1 MGHPG
6 ISAEQILVF
15 LVDDHQMWRQLLRLQ
30 LDLEPDLR
38 VVGEA
43 ATGGEAVDAVAE
55 LAPDLVL
62 LDLDLNGRSGLA
74 YVAQLHEAAPSA
86 RILVLSGT
94 DKVEDMVEAFRAGA
108 IGFLSKQHPVEEFPS
123 ALRAVHAGQSLLPPE
138 AASAVLSAFREESK
152 PLPPAQ
158 IATAGLSA
166 RELEVLNLLARSMS
180 NREIASELFISENT
194 VKNHV
199 SNVLSKLE
207 ARTRVEAVTSALSTG
222 LIDLPADT
230 SEV

>member
-6 ISAEQILVF
+6 ISSDQILVF

-30 LDLEPDLR
+30 LDLESDLH

-55 LAPDLVL
+55 LAPDLIL
-62 LDLDLNGRSGLA
+62 LDLDLGGRSGLS
-74 YVAQLHEAAPSA
+74 YVGALHEAAPSA

-94 DKVEDMVEAFRAGA
+94 DKVEDMVDAFRAGA

-138 AASAVLSAFREESK
+138 AASAVLSAFREDSN
-152 PLPPAQ
+152 PAPPTQ
-158 IATAGLSA
+158 IATAG
-166 RELEVLNLLARSMS
+166 
-180 NREIASELFISENT
+180 
-194 VKNHV
+194 
-199 SNVLSKLE
+199 
-207 ARTRVEAVTSALSTG
+207 
-222 LIDLPADT
+222 
-230 SEV
+230 

>member
-1 MGHPG
+1 MSQPD
-6 ISAEQILVF
+6 AQTDQILVF

-30 LDLEPDLR
+30 LEMETDLQ

-43 ATGGEAVDAVAE
+43 ASGAEAVDAVAE
-55 LAPDLVL
+55 LAPDLIL
-62 LDLDLNGRSGLA
+62 LDLDLGGRSGLA
-74 YVAQLHEAAPSA
+74 YVNALHVAAPSA

-94 DKVEDMVEAFRAGA
+94 DKVDDMVEAFRAGA
-108 IGFLSKQHPVEEFPS
+108 IGFLSKQHPVEDFPS

-138 AASAVLSAFREESK
+138 AASAVLNAFREESK
-152 PLPPAQ
+152 PAAPSAVV
-158 IATAGLSA
+158 TAGLSA
-166 RELEVLNLLARSMS
+166 RELEVLNLLARSLS

-222 LIDLPADT
+222 LINLPSDG
-230 SEV
+230 SEL

>member
-1 MGHPG
+1 MTAPD
-6 ISAEQILVF
+6 QILVF

-30 LDLEPDLR
+30 LEMEPDLS

-43 ATGGEAVDAVAE
+43 ANGNDAIDQVAE

-62 LDLDLNGRSGLA
+62 LDLDLGGRSGLT
-74 YVAQLHEAAPSA
+74 YVAALHEAAPSA

-94 DKVEDMVEAFRAGA
+94 DKVEDMVAAFRAGA
-108 IGFLSKQHPVEEFPS
+108 IGFLSKQHPVEEFPD

-152 PLPPAQ
+152 PAVATPV
-158 IATAGLSA
+158 ATAGLSA
-166 RELEVLNLLARSMS
+166 RELEVLNLLARSLS
-180 NREIASELFISENT
+180 NREIASDLFISENT

-207 ARTRVEAVTSALSTG
+207 ARTRVEAVTSALSSG
-222 LIDLPADT
+222 LIDLPAES

>member
-6 ISAEQILVF
+6 NAAEQILVF

-30 LDLEPDLR
+30 LDLEPDLH

-43 ATGGEAVDAVAE
+43 ATGGEAVEAVAE

-62 LDLDLNGRSGLA
+62 LDLDLGGRSGLS
-74 YVAQLHEAAPSA
+74 YVGQLHEAAPSA

-138 AASAVLSAFREESK
+138 AASAVLSAFREDAK
-152 PLPPAQ
+152 PSAPAQ

-222 LIDLPADT
+222 LIDLPADAP
-230 SEV
+230 EA

>member
-1 MGHPG
+1 MSSPDA
-6 ISAEQILVF
+6 SAILVF

-30 LDLEPDLR
+30 LELEPDLH

-55 LAPDLVL
+55 LAPDLIL
-62 LDLDLNGRSGLA
+62 LDLDLNGRSGLT
-74 YVAQLHEAAPSA
+74 YVGQLHEAAPSA

-94 DKVEDMVEAFRAGA
+94 EKVEDMVEAFRAGA

-123 ALRAVHAGQSLLPPE
+123 ALRAVNAGQSLLPPE
-138 AASAVLSAFREESK
+138 AASAVLSAFRDEAK
-152 PLPPAQ
+152 PAVPLHV
-158 IATAGLSA
+158 ATAGLSA

-222 LIDLPADT
+222 LIELPAQPDL
-230 SEV
+230 

>member
-1 MGHPG
+1 MEPD
-6 ISAEQILVF
+6 SILVF

-30 LDLEPDLR
+30 LDMEPDLQ

-43 ATGGEAVDAVAE
+43 ATGADAVEAVAE
-55 LAPDLVL
+55 LAPDLIL
-62 LDLDLNGRSGLA
+62 LDLDLGGRSGLA
-74 YVAQLHEAAPSA
+74 YVSALHDAAPSS

-94 DKVEDMVEAFRAGA
+94 EKVEDMVEAFRAGA
-108 IGFLSKQHPVEEFPS
+108 IGFLSKQHPVEDFPT

-138 AASAVLSAFREESK
+138 AASAVLSAFREDAK
-152 PLPPAQ
+152 PAAPVQ
-158 IATAGLSA
+158 MATAGLSA

-180 NREIASELFISENT
+180 NREIAGDLFISENT

-207 ARTRVEAVTSALSTG
+207 ARTRVEAVTSALSSG
-222 LIDLPADT
+222 LINLPAE